1 MQDINPDQIDL
12 HRFAREPG
20 RQPGF
25 ERNPM
30 ARALGTRVLE
40 IDAQAGR
47 IRLGFAPEGIFVQG
61 TGVLQGGAV
70 SAMLDFCM
78 AFVVLAQL
86 PPELG
91 CTTANMSVSYL
102 RAAPRGAY
110 EAMGEI
116 ERRGRRLAFTR
127 GSLYPAGAP
136 DRVVATATSTLAIL
150 DKTQAA

>member
-1 MQDINPDQIDL
+1 MSEINPDQVDL
-12 HRFAREPG
+12 HRFAADPG
-20 RQPGF
+20 HQPGF

-30 ARALGTRVLE
+30 ARALGTRVLA
-40 IDAQAGR
+40 IDAQAGT
-47 IRLGFAPEGIFVQG
+47 IRLAFAPEGIFVQG

-70 SAMLDFCM
+70 SAMLDYSM

-86 PPELG
+86 PLELG
-91 CTTANMSVSYL
+91 CTTASMSVSYL

-110 EAMGEI
+110 EAVGEI

-127 GSLYPAGAP
+127 SSLYPAGAP

-150 DKTQAA
+150 DKAAGA